1 MKDTYLDIYLDM
13 TGIAKVTEEKC
24 QNITQ
29 MLFILDENSWTP
41 TKSQ

>member
-24 QNITQ
+24 QNITKRKGC
-29 MLFILDENSWTP
+29 
-41 TKSQ
+41 KSVHHL